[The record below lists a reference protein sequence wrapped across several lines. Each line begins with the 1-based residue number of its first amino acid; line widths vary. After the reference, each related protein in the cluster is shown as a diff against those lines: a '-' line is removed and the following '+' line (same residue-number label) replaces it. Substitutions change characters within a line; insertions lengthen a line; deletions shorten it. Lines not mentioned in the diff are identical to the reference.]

1 MDRLE
6 SMSMLVAVAECGSL
20 SAAARRLNVPVP
32 TLTRKVTDLETRLG
46 TRLLARTTRKL
57 TLTDAGVNFVDAARR
72 ILEQVDDA
80 EREAAGEYRT
90 PKGEL
95 VITAPVHFGRRYVLP
110 VVTDFLAMYPD
121 IRVRLVLADR
131 NIDLVDAHV
140 DMAVRIGRLP
150 DSTMIAT
157 EVGRMRTV
165 VCASPDVLN
174 GRGTPRS
181 PEDLARLPAIAVETP
196 MLSTGWRFRSGK
208 NEDTVDVSVTHRLQV
223 TTTEAAA
230 QAAVAGVGVVRLLHY
245 HVADALASG
254 ALRIVLDAFE
264 PHPVPVHLLH
274 ASRGQMPVKMRRFID
289 FAVPRLRDQLTELSA
304 S

>member
-1 MDRLE
+1 VDRLE

-46 TRLLARTTRKL
+46 ARLLVRTTRRL
-57 TLTDAGVNFVDAARR
+57 TLTDAGVGFVDAARR

-80 EREAAGEYRT
+80 ERDAAGEYTT
-90 PKGEL
+90 PKGQL
-95 VITAPVHFGRRYVLP
+95 VITAPVHFGRQYVLP
-110 VVTDFLAMYPD
+110 VATDFLALYPD
-121 IRVRLVLADR
+121 IRVRLVLVDR

-150 DSTMIAT
+150 DSTMVAT

-165 VCASPDVLN
+165 VCASPNLLD
-174 GRGTPRS
+174 GRGTPRV
-181 PEDLARLPAIAVETP
+181 PDDLSRFPAITVDTP
-196 MLSTGWRFRSGK
+196 MFSTAWRFRTGTDD
-208 NEDTVDVSVTHRLQV
+208 ETVDVSVRHRLQV

-230 QAAVAGVGVVRLLHY
+230 QAAVAGVGVVRLLQY
-245 HVADALASG
+245 QVADALASG

-289 FAVPRLRDQLTELSA
+289 FAVSRLRERLAAL
-304 S
+304 